1 MSRRQPLD
9 PNALKALNQMREE
22 IAKDIELN
30 NNILGDNESDIVNTQ
45 IQMGGKVGG
54 NMTRK
59 LVEMGEKN
67 LINKD

>member
-22 IAKDIELN
+22 IANDIELN